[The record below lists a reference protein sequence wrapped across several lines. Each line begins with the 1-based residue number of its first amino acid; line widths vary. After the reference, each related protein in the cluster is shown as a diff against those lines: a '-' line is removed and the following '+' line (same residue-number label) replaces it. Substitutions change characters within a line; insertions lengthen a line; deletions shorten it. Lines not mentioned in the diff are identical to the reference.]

1 MNAPSHET
9 TTTPELLPIGEVA
22 RLLGCS
28 PRHVWRLADSDRMP
42 RPVKLGAASR
52 WRRAEL
58 LRWLDAGCPATR
70 GS

>member
-1 MNAPSHET
+1 MNAPSPET

-28 PRHVWRLADSDRMP
+28 ARHVWRLTDSDRMP

-58 LRWLDAGCPATR
+58 MRWLDAGCPATQGR
-70 GS
+70 